1 MATTLLYIKFR
12 RRIGDFYDF
21 DQINCIVAKI
31 FITTMTQSL
40 YDAQIVWLT

>member
-1 MATTLLYIKFR
+1 MKIR

-21 DQINCIVAKI
+21 DQIISIVAKI

-40 YDAQIVWLT
+40 YDAQIV